1 MSLTLTITDEHDSVT
16 YELLEV
22 PFTKVN
28 ETGTSDVTVM
38 SGNVYT
44 DYVYRKFRLDHTWA
58 VMTEDEFL
66 KLEGFFNRQFSL
78 YKYPLVSV
86 PELGIDN
93 VPCRMKLGDRKII
106 SNCGLV
112 EKVKISLRETAQ
124 L

>member
-16 YELLEV
+16 YSLLEV
-22 PFTKVN
+22 PFTKAN
-28 ETGTSDVTVM
+28 ETGTSDVTVL

-66 KLEGFFNRQFSL
+66 QIEGFFNRQFTL
-78 YKYPLVSV
+78 NKYPRVSV

-106 SNCGLV
+106 TDCGLV